1 MISNWVKEMGVDAG
15 CEMCLITEIA
25 NDRLTREVMEGEELA
40 VELAQE
46 RARYR
51 REARHWKNVAAMA
64 LVALACMFAV
74 LVVLGVEKVI

>member
-1 MISNWVKEMGVDAG
+1 MISNWVKEMGIDAG

-25 NDRLTREVMEGEELA
+25 NDRLAREVMEGEELA

-51 REARHWKNVAAMA
+51 NEARHWKQVAALA
-64 LVALACMFAV
+64 LVSLAGVFV
-74 LVVLGVEKVI
+74 LVVVGWVR

>member
-1 MISNWVKEMGVDAG
+1 MISNWVKEMGIDAG

-25 NDRLTREVMEGEELA
+25 NDRLTREVMEGEDLA

-51 REARHWKNVAAMA
+51 REARHWKQVAALA
-64 LVALACMFAV
+64 LVSLAGVFV
-74 LVVLGVEKVI
+74 LVVVGWVR

>member
-1 MISNWVKEMGVDAG
+1 MISNWVKEMGIDAG

-25 NDRLTREVMEGEELA
+25 HDRLEREVAEGEELA

-51 REARHWKNVAAMA
+51 REARHWKQVAAMA
-64 LVALACMFAV
+64 LVSLAGVFV
-74 LVVLGVEKVI
+74 LVVVGWVR